1 MAIKRFF
8 MGDDVKGRTKK
19 IDAAEKE
26 AVTGKKA
33 KPAPKPAPKKPQIKR

>member
-8 MGDDVKGRTKK
+8 MGEDKKARTKK

-26 AVTGKKA
+26 AVKGK
-33 KPAPKPAPKKPQIKR
+33 PVPKKPAAKPVDKKKK

>member
-8 MGDDVKGRTKK
+8 LGDDTKARTKK

-26 AVTGKKA
+26 AVKG
-33 KPAPKPAPKKPQIKR
+33 KPAPVVKKPAKKPPR